1 MYQLKP
7 GSESFT
13 VVDGP
18 CAGKT
23 YKPGQAYTEIPPQEK
38 KRFQEIKEEAPD
50 IGAGS
55 KPARAE
61 AVKTKTNE
69 GSAALAPENGEV
81 K

>member
-18 CAGKT
+18 FAKKT
-23 YKPGQAYTEIPPQEK
+23 YKPGQAYAEIPPQEK
-38 KRFQEIKEEAPD
+38 KRFQEIKEEAPES
-50 IGAGS
+50 GAGS

-61 AVKTKTNE
+61 AAKAKTNE
-69 GSAALAPENGEV
+69 GAALVAPENGEV